1 MVNDKTYRMTLDLN
15 VLNHL
20 GIKLYSNVA
29 AVLSEAVANAWDADA
44 STVSVEFSSD
54 EIVITDNGY
63 GMDVN
68 TANNRY
74 LKVGYDK
81 RGLEGD
87 RSPKG
92 RLLMGRKGIGKLSL
106 FSIADAVE
114 VQSVKNS
121 DKHGFRMVAS
131 DIRKAIEKGED
142 YHPTPVKLEN
152 IAISAGTK
160 IILTQL
166 KKSRVSRTAAA
177 LRKRLA
183 RRFTII
189 DTPEFRVSIDN
200 SPVTMGDRDELGMLQ
215 FLWEIGNKTK
225 IDTAVYGSLKR
236 HVEIDATIEN
246 APLWTMRGW
255 LGAVEE
261 PKQLRSQDGANL
273 NAIVVFSRGR
283 LIQENILDRINDGRI
298 FTKYIIG
305 QIEADFLDVTE
316 EEDIAT
322 SDRQRIVEDDER
334 YQAVEAFVRKK
345 LQEIADQWTTWRQ
358 ELGADK
364 AVKENPAIADWL
376 ETLPTAAKTQA
387 KKLVGKIRSL
397 TLDSEDDRKI
407 VYRHGILAFERL
419 RMREEA
425 HRLSEAI
432 ENGAAE
438 LLPLLVEMN
447 AIEASLY
454 HDIVRNRLDV
464 IKAFSGLVDV
474 NEKEKVLQ
482 QFLFD
487 HLWLLDASWER
498 ATGSERIE
506 KSLKTEYK
514 DFSPN
519 LSEDESKG
527 RVDIVYKK
535 VAGAHMI
542 VELKRAQRTLSI
554 LELIDQGAK
563 YESALRKCLE
573 TTGEHNPHIEI
584 VFVLGTQVKE
594 QADKPQFV
602 ENQLKTINARMVY
615 YDQLIEQ
622 ATRSYGEYLEASDK
636 ISRVEQ
642 IMRKLDTSPNNGQ
655 IIPPAP

>member
-1 MVNDKTYRMTLDLN
+1 MSLDLN

-44 STVSVEFSSD
+44 STVSVDISPQ
-54 EIVITDNGY
+54 EIIIADDGY
-63 GMDVN
+63 GMDVATTN
-68 TANNRY
+68 DRY

-81 RGLEGD
+81 RGTEGD

-106 FSIADAVE
+106 FSIADTIE
-114 VQSVKNS
+114 VQSVKNT
-121 DKHGFRMVAS
+121 DKHGFQMVAS
-131 DIRKAIEKGED
+131 DIRKAIESGND
-142 YHPTPVKLEN
+142 YYPKPVPNQN
-152 IAISAGTK
+152 IAISSGTK

-166 KKSRVSRTAAA
+166 KKGRVSRTASA

-183 RRFTII
+183 RRFTVVGTSDFNVLI
-189 DTPEFRVSIDN
+189 DH
-200 SPVTMGDRDELGMLQ
+200 SPVTISDRDELGMLQ
-215 FLWEIGNKTK
+215 FLWEIGNKST
-225 IDTAVYGSLKR
+225 IDPSIHSSLAK
-236 HVEIDATIEN
+236 HSEIDGSIESAPTWTIK
-246 APLWTMRGW
+246 GW

-273 NAIVVFSRGR
+273 NSIVVFSRGR

-298 FTKYIIG
+298 FTKYLIG

-316 EEDIAT
+316 EDDIAT

-345 LQEIADQWTTWRQ
+345 LNEIADQWTTWRQ

-364 AVKENPAIADWL
+364 AAKENPAIAEWL
-376 ETLPTAAKTQA
+376 ETLPEASKKQA
-387 KKLVGKIRSL
+387 RKLVGKIRSL
-397 TLDSEDDRKI
+397 TLDSEDDRQV
-407 VYRHGILAFERL
+407 VYKHGVLAFERL

-425 HRLSEAI
+425 DRLTDAI

-454 HDIVRNRLDV
+454 YEIVQNRLDV
-464 IKAFSGLVDV
+464 IKAFSGLVDA

-487 HLWLLDASWER
+487 HLWLLDPSWER

-506 KSLKTEYK
+506 DNLKSNYK
-514 DFSPN
+514 DFSPD
-519 LSEDESKG
+519 LSEEESKG

-542 VELKRAQRTLSI
+542 IELKRAQRKLRI
-554 LELIDQGAK
+554 LELIGQGKK
-563 YESALRKCLE
+563 YKSALSKCLE
-573 TTGEHNPHIEI
+573 VTGEKNPYIEVI
-584 VFVLGTQVKE
+584 FILGTQVDE
-594 QADKPQFV
+594 QAEDAKFV
-602 ENQLKTINARMVY
+602 ADQLKTINSRVVY
-615 YDQLIEQ
+615 YNELIDQ
-622 ATRSYGEYLEASDK
+622 ATRSYGEYLEASNK
-636 ISRVEQ
+636 VGRIEQ
-642 IMRKLDTSPNNGQ
+642 IMQKFVSPQSNGQ
-655 IIPPAP
+655 DIPSTS